1 MGYLPVMIVAIVF
14 AFIGLNRYL
23 QHMAKM
29 KELEL
34 EHIKNQQAGATNN
47 DLEKE
52 LQALKERVNV
62 LEKIVTDRKYQ
73 LDEEIRSLKK

>member
-1 MGYLPVMIVAIVF
+1 MIVGIVF
-14 AFIGLNRYL
+14 AFIGLDRYL
-23 QHMAKM
+23 KHITKM

-34 EHIKNQQAGATNN
+34 ACLKKQKDRGENN

-52 LQALKERVNV
+52 LLALKERVNV

>member
-1 MGYLPVMIVAIVF
+1 MGYLPVMIVGIVF
-14 AFIGLNRYL
+14 AFIGLDRYL
-23 QHMAKM
+23 KHITKM

-34 EHIKNQQAGATNN
+34 ACIKKQQEGAENK
-47 DLEKE
+47 DLEEE

>member
-1 MGYLPVMIVAIVF
+1 MGHLPVMIVAIVF

-23 QHMAKM
+23 QHIAKM

-34 EHIKNQQAGATNN
+34 ATSKERHAGSSN

-52 LQALKERVNV
+52 VQALKERVNV

-73 LDEEIRSLKK
+73 LDEEIRALNK